1 MFFKE
6 IWTLA
11 WKNLGRNM
19 IRTFITVLA
28 VGGSL
33 FFAIILINETTG
45 SYRKMI
51 DQGVRS
57 GSGHIGIYQKGF
69 LEDRL
74 MGQSFVIGDL
84 LEEIQKIAGVK
95 EILPHLQFST
105 LAQSAYASRE
115 ALLMGVLPAREA
127 QINPYVQKI
136 SAGRFLRYEDNT
148 QAVIG
153 SELARELKVDVGNS
167 FIMKVQGKNGVLQS
181 ERFHVVGIIKSGIK
195 NVDNYLVMAHLSQVQ
210 KITQFVGEAHE
221 LSVLLQSASLVES
234 AYSAIKP
241 LISKRPNLEAVSWK
255 EAMPKISNAIRLSYT
270 YFRLIIFFLVVIVG
284 VGIINTFLMSVL
296 ERSREFGILMSI
308 GTPPGF
314 LIWLVITEA
323 FFNGIMGVMVGLIL
337 GSAGTY
343 YLIVHGLDLSI
354 VLKDGREY
362 GGVFFDSLI
371 RADWN
376 IPSMIFLSIFFIL
389 ICIGASLY
397 PAWKAGRVNPI
408 EVLR

>member
-1 MFFKE
+1 MVFKE
-6 IWTLA
+6 ILTLA

-57 GSGHIGIYQKGF
+57 GSGHIGIYRKGF

-74 MGQSFVIGDL
+74 MGQSFLIGDL

-95 EILPHLQFST
+95 EILPHLQFSS

-127 QINPYVQKI
+127 QINPYVQKL
-136 SAGRFLRYEDNT
+136 SAGRFLRDEDNT

-167 FIMKVQGKNGVLQS
+167 FIMKVQGKDGVVHS

-234 AYSAIKP
+234 AYSAINP
-241 LISKRPNLEAVSWK
+241 LISKRPNLEAVSWEK
-255 EAMPKISNAIRLSYT
+255 AMPKISNAIRLSYT

-323 FFNGIMGVMVGLIL
+323 FLNGIMGVMVGLIL

-343 YLIVHGLDLSI
+343 FLIVHGLDLSI